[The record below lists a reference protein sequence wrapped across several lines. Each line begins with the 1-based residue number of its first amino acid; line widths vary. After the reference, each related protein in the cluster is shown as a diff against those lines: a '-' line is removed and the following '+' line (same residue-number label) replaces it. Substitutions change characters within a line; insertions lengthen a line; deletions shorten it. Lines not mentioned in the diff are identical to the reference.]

1 MFGNRHHISITSLT
15 QDSVRCSALHAS
27 TLAVFLLGIVG
38 QGFNPCRHHTSLD
51 PPGHGRQPAV
61 STGAILSGM
70 PHGDAIPADSESEHD
85 DAFCSCLN
93 VCNAESGDSFSPGQI
108 YTQPRSFAALN
119 VVERPDT
126 GLLDTRQNAYLI
138 PLSRP
143 PPHSS

>member
-1 MFGNRHHISITSLT
+1 LFGNRHHILITSLT
-15 QDSVRCSALHAS
+15 RDSARRSALHAS
-27 TLAVFLLGIVG
+27 TLSVFLLGIVE

-51 PPGHGRQPAV
+51 PSEHGGQPAV

-70 PHGDAIPADSESEHD
+70 PQEDATTAGSESEYD
-85 DAFCSCLN
+85 DTFCSCLN
-93 VCNAESGDSFSPGQI
+93 VCDADSGDSFSLDHT
-108 YTQPRSFAALN
+108 YTQPISFAALN

-126 GLLDTRQNAYLI
+126 DLLDTRQNPYLI